1 MQGKQS
7 PLVAYH
13 REEISHQIGTDVQLW
28 CVRISIYDNF
38 RPVVDVIGRDTRQA
52 QQKLRVVGLIG
63 LVRGQRSRK
72 GRGRRAQPD
81 LDGPVT
87 LL

>member
-1 MQGKQS
+1 MQGQQS
-7 PLVAYH
+7 PLVADH

-52 QQKLRVVGLIG
+52 K
-63 LVRGQRSRK
+63 
-72 GRGRRAQPD
+72 
-81 LDGPVT
+81 
-87 LL
+87 